1 MAAENQ
7 EPQENLAPP
16 ENGAEPDYTELEQY
30 IVPAPHPDSP
40 LNRAL
45 REMERMPAESEK
57 LSVEESLKRLKQL
70 PPLPETDWDVVAMI
84 RRMRDA
90 R

>member
-1 MAAENQ
+1 MAEETPEQ
-7 EPQENLAPP
+7 REIVAPL
-16 ENGAEPDYTELEQY
+16 ENGGEPDYTGLEEY
-30 IVPAPHPDSP
+30 IVPAPHPNSP

-45 REMERMPAESEK
+45 REMERMPRKSEK
-57 LSVEESLKRLKQL
+57 LSVAEFLELVAGM
-70 PPLPETDWDVVAMI
+70 PPSDHDSTPMI

>member
-7 EPQENLAPP
+7 EPQENFAPP
-16 ENGAEPDYTELEQY
+16 ENGAEPDYTGLEQY

-57 LSVEESLKRLKQL
+57 LSVDEFLKLIADL
-70 PPLPETDWDVVAMI
+70 PPTDGDSTAMI

>member
-1 MAAENQ
+1 MATENQ
-7 EPQENLAPP
+7 ETQENLAPP
-16 ENGAEPDYTELEQY
+16 ESGAEPDYTGLEQY

-45 REMERMPAESEK
+45 RDMERMPAESEK
-57 LSVEESLKRLKQL
+57 LSVEESLKLVAGL
-70 PPLPETDWDVVAMI
+70 PPTGDSTAMI